1 MTDFPGTKVGD
12 TSTTGTSPLT
22 DADPVGAAPTGSSYG
37 TTTPSASPSTG
48 GSAGGAGTTA
58 QGVAQDAA
66 AGGKQ
71 TAETAKEQAAE
82 VAQEAKSQ
90 ARALVDQARQQLTE
104 QTGAQQEK
112 AATGL
117 HSIADELTG
126 MLEGQG
132 ANDGLAAEL
141 AQQASTRVRD
151 AASWLES
158 RQPSDLL
165 DEVRSFARRR
175 PGTFLLGA
183 AALGV
188 VGGRLTRGLAADASD
203 GSGATGSTGGSLEG
217 SYGGTGTGTY
227 AAAQPALVDPVLP
240 VVDDATT
247 SGTSAT
253 TGTTPTTAVPSAAPT
268 ASGVTGEPRFTS
280 TPGAGEDR
288 I

>member
-1 MTDFPGTKVGD
+1 MTDFPGTKVSD

-22 DADPVGAAPTGSSYG
+22 DADPVGAAPTGATYG
-37 TTTPSASPSTG
+37 TTSTSGTSGTSGSG
-48 GSAGGAGTTA
+48 GKA

-90 ARALVDQARQQLTE
+90 ARALVDQARQQLAD
-104 QTGAQQEK
+104 QTGTQQET

-203 GSGATGSTGGSLEG
+203 GSAGTTGTTGTAQG
-217 SYGGTGTGTY
+217 SYGGTGTY
-227 AAAQPALVDPVLP
+227 APVQPALVDPVLP

-247 SGTSAT
+247 TGTTGT
-253 TGTTPTTAVPSAAPT
+253 TGTTPTTAVPTAAP
-268 ASGVTGEPRFTS
+268 GVTGDARFTS